1 MCMCDQRL
9 YRSRSGAMRRMLIYG
24 GWVIDGGQELETGHR
39 TWWWTDCEG
48 TAVDLVLP
56 LVGECRRTAERVV
69 TDPRV
74 TQPTG
79 GPALTRRTCVKLLDP
94 SVQ

>member
-1 MCMCDQRL
+1 MCQCQAKL

-24 GWVIDGGQELETGHR
+24 GWVIDGGQELETGRRMWRH
-39 TWWWTDCEG
+39 TDCEG
-48 TAVDLVLP
+48 TAIDLVLP
-56 LVGECRRTAERVV
+56 LVRECRRTAERVV

-74 TQPTG
+74 TQPSG
-79 GPALTRRTCVKLLDP
+79 GPALTKRTCVKLLDP